1 MVECVLKDISVDC
14 NLAWACSLQGVTV
27 LPGTSPVG
35 EPPNGK
41 ESKHYL
47 LTKETSPLAQFS
59 HVFSD
64 QKVLSESDRYSVT
77 PCLLKCTF
85 SFQENGV

>member
-1 MVECVLKDISVDC
+1 M
-14 NLAWACSLQGVTV
+14 TV
-27 LPGTSPVG
+27 LPGTSLVG

-41 ESKHYL
+41 ESEHYL

-64 QKVLSESDRYSVT
+64 KKVLSDSNTYSVT
-77 PCLLKCTF
+77 PCLSKCAF
-85 SFQENGV
+85 SLQGKGV